1 MRSKH
6 CITAGPQQRLLAG
19 STCWRRQAALMIDA
33 LAAYHPLIIEGMGGY
48 DQREPEPIAMQ
59 IASQL
64 RERWQTQ
71 PPDKPIILVTQG
83 DPIEDRGISAIT
95 RLVAAELAVPRAM
108 SFLDSDIAD
117 YHKPNADHHGVI
129 LELPYSALTGVLESG
144 RPGLMN
150 ILELA
155 VDTVLADKNRQRKRE
170 GRGAL
175 QSYYRDFALLQ
186 EVTKAACRQSCGDLT
201 VAHTNANISPFSVTS
216 FYQVSLDL
224 DLIDTHQIV
233 PYKD

>member
-1 MRSKH
+1 
-6 CITAGPQQRLLAG
+6 
-19 STCWRRQAALMIDA
+19 MIDA

-48 DQREPEPIAMQ
+48 DHREPEPIAMQ

-64 RERWQTQ
+64 RKRWQTR
-71 PPDKPIILVTQG
+71 PPGKPVILVTQG

-95 RLVAAELAVPRAM
+95 RLVAAEFRVPRAM
-108 SFLDSDIAD
+108 SFLDSDIAH
-117 YHKPNADHHGVI
+117 YHKPEADHQGVI
-129 LELPYSALTGVLESG
+129 LEVPYSALTSLLESK

-150 ILELA
+150 TLEFA
-155 VDTVLADKNRQRKRE
+155 VDIILTDKNRQRERE

-186 EVTKAACRQSCGDLT
+186 EVTKAACHHKCGELT
-201 VAHTNANISPFSVTS
+201 VAHTSADISHFSVTS
-216 FYQVSLDL
+216 FYQVCLDL
-224 DLIDTHQIV
+224 GLIEADQLV